1 MSKSH
6 FDESLQSKF
15 RNILPARQGHF
26 KLESGHHGNLWL
38 DLDLLFL
45 HPKDV
50 QPFVLEL
57 ARNISSFEID
67 AVCGPMIGGALIA
80 QNVALELGVDFLY
93 TERTAPKDPDALY
106 SAAYRLPPHL
116 RTIAN
121 GRNIAI
127 VDDVINAG
135 SAIRGTLAE
144 LESAGA
150 RPMVIGA
157 LLILGETGEKY
168 FAERNLPLR
177 RISYLPNEL
186 WMPEDCPLCSARIP
200 LDNSD

>member
-1 MSKSH
+1 LSKSH

-15 RNILPARQGHF
+15 RNFLPAHHGHF

-45 HPKDV
+45 HPKDI
-50 QPFVLEL
+50 QPFVIEL
-57 ARNISSFEID
+57 ARNISTFKID
-67 AVCGPMIGGALIA
+67 AVCGPLTGGALIA
-80 QNVALELGVDFLY
+80 QSIALALEVDFLY
-93 TERTAPKDPDALY
+93 TERTAPKDPDTLY

-116 RTIAN
+116 RTAAS

-135 SAIRGTLAE
+135 SAVRGTLAE
-144 LESAGA
+144 LESVGA
-150 RPMVIGA
+150 KPTVIGA

-168 FAERNLPLR
+168 FAERHLPLR
-177 RISYLPNEL
+177 CISHLPNEL
-186 WMPEDCPLCSARIP
+186 WMPEDCPLCLAQIP
-200 LDNSD
+200 LDNFD